1 MQVHDLPA
9 ATTAKITACNPEVLA
24 TEIDNLIKLNDLN
37 EQAILYVN
45 AQYSRASIHMQPQH
59 KCTCCHSIC
68 SLSFQRVV
76 ATQIWR

>member
-45 AQYSRASIHMQPQH
+45 AQNKHLAAARRAAA
-59 KCTCCHSIC
+59 CV
-68 SLSFQRVV
+68 FAR
-76 ATQIWR
+76 AG

>member
-45 AQYSRASIHMQPQH
+45 AQNKHLAAARRATA
-59 KCTCCHSIC
+59 CV
-68 SLSFQRVV
+68 FAR
-76 ATQIWR
+76 AG